1 MPVNYTVEKLE
12 DLPGVGSATLSKLK
26 EAGIESLEDLE
37 GLDVDDLIDIGL
49 SKATAKKV
57 LQAFYKSR
65 EIPVMTGADIEHTE
79 KEKRYL
85 KTHTELDDL
94 LGGGFKESYLYEF
107 YGQFATGKS
116 EIGHTI
122 AVRAQLPE
130 EHGGLEG
137 KVIFIDTENTFSPK
151 RIREI
156 GSYVIKQHGL
166 SGHPDQ
172 FLDNIFVARTFTSA
186 DLYSFV
192 TTALP
197 RLVRENPDVRL
208 IIIDS
213 VTAPFRAEYTDLN
226 ELPKRQK
233 KIGEILM
240 KLHEIA
246 VGMFDG
252 NYRVVYY
259 TNQVATRIGPFVNP
273 AASGTHVGGNI
284 LGHRAQ
290 YRVYLR
296 KSRDNIRIARLVD
309 AHDLPAQEVLFKIG
323 PGGILPV
330 KQKSS

>member
-1 MPVNYTVEKLE
+1 MVVRYTVEKLE
-12 DLPGVGSATLSKLK
+12 DLPGIGSATLAKLK
-26 EAGIESLEDLE
+26 EAGIETLEDLE
-37 GLDVDDLIDIGL
+37 GLDVDDLMDIGL

-57 LQAFYKSR
+57 YNAFHKAR
-65 EIPVMTGADIEHTE
+65 EIPVQTGTEVEQIE
-79 KEKRYL
+79 KKKKYL
-85 KTHTELDDL
+85 KTHTDLDDL

-116 EIGHTI
+116 EIGHTL

-130 EHGGLEG
+130 EHGGLNG

-156 GSYVIKQHGL
+156 GAYVLKKHKIE
-166 SGHPDQ
+166 GHPDQ
-172 FLDNIFVARTFTSA
+172 FLENIFVARTFTST

-192 TTALP
+192 INTLP
-197 RLVRENPDVRL
+197 RLVRDNPDIKL
-208 IIIDS
+208 IVIDS

-240 KLHEIA
+240 KLHEIS

-273 AASGTHVGGNI
+273 TAAETHVGGNI

-296 KSRDNIRIARLVD
+296 KSRDNLRIARLVD
-309 AHDLPAQEVLFKIG
+309 AHDLPTQEVLFKIG
-323 PGGILPV
+323 PGGIMPA
-330 KQKSS
+330 KQK

>member
-1 MPVNYTVEKLE
+1 MAVRYTVKEISELKGIG
-12 DLPGVGSATLSKLK
+12 PATISKLK

-37 GLDVDDLIDIGL
+37 GLEIDDLMEIGL
-49 SKATAKKV
+49 SKATAKK
-57 LQAFYKSR
+57 LYKAFHAARRIDVKTAR
-65 EIPVMTGADIEHTE
+65 EVDKIEQ
-79 KEKRYL
+79 EKRYL
-85 KTHTELDDL
+85 QTHTDLDVL

-116 EIGHTI
+116 EVGHTL

-130 EHGGLEG
+130 EHGGLNG
-137 KVIFIDTENTFSPK
+137 KVVFIDTENTFSPK
-151 RIREI
+151 RIKEI
-156 GSYVIKQHGL
+156 GAYVLKKYGL
-166 SGHPDQ
+166 QGHPDQ
-172 FLDNIFVARTFTSA
+172 FLDKIFVARTFTST
-186 DLYSFV
+186 DLYSFIM
-192 TTALP
+192 TNLP
-197 RLVRENPDVRL
+197 QLVKENPDIRL

-226 ELPKRQK
+226 ELPQRQK

-252 NYRVVYY
+252 NYRVIYY

-273 AASGTHVGGNI
+273 AAAETHVGGNI

-296 KSRDNIRIARLVD
+296 KARENTRIARLVD
-309 AHDLPAQEVLFKIG
+309 AHDLPSQEVLFKIG
-323 PGGILPV
+323 PGGIMPV
-330 KQKSS
+330 KQRG